1 MKDER
6 EREKGWDGG
15 RGMWKRNHKKI
26 PPDYKS
32 VYALIKIQ

>member
-15 RGMWKRNHKKI
+15 RGMWKRNHLKRFHQI
-26 PPDYKS
+26 TRVS
-32 VYALIKIQ
+32 MLL